1 MFGLNQFSWTAKWSP
16 YFFLFLV
23 AVALLYWLAVEKYRH
38 KFADSGPVTPRQ
50 KLFFLSGLLMIYIAH
65 GSPLDLMGHLMFSAH
80 MSSMAIA
87 FLIAPPLLWL
97 GIPGWLIAPLF
108 MRWKKTWLRFL
119 LNPIFTLLFF
129 NGVFSFYHIPALHDM
144 IMTNYWLHTAVYVL
158 LYASALLMW
167 WPIAGPLRE
176 LHGLSDLKKVAYVFA
191 DGVLLTPACALI
203 IFANAPLYD
212 IYSDPQLWAT
222 ALGYCVP
229 GDAAVFLEKFRGPE
243 TFALIPPIH
252 DQQLGG
258 VIMKLTQELMYGSIL
273 FYILYHWYKSENRS
287 APDMSLDPIDLD
299 ADGNLKRA

>member
-1 MFGLNQFSWTAKWSP
+1 
-16 YFFLFLV
+16 
-23 AVALLYWLAVEKYRH
+23 
-38 KFADSGPVTPRQ
+38 
-50 KLFFLSGLLMIYIAH
+50 
-65 GSPLDLMGHLMFSAH
+65 
-80 MSSMAIA
+80 
-87 FLIAPPLLWL
+87 
-97 GIPGWLIAPLF
+97 
-108 MRWKKTWLRFL
+108 
-119 LNPIFTLLFF
+119 
-129 NGVFSFYHIPALHDM
+129 M